1 MVFLAQSMEN
11 KAIQRVKTPQ
21 ELIHIKHAISER
33 QYKYWFIL
41 IKVFQEFLL
50 NDIKPN
56 EKGFYSVP
64 VAEINKMMGY
74 EVKKQHLKDDL
85 TALTTTG
92 IAFNYLEKNGKE
104 VFYGASFLSEFKL
117 YSKTLKFRLPS
128 FIQDVLEGN
137 EDIKKMFLVMDWNI
151 FNSFNGKYEAI
162 IYKLCKD
169 YIGFGKTKYF
179 TIEAYRDYI
188 GLKDDEYKQFFE
200 LNRWTISKP
209 IENINNNELSDI
221 FVKVEF
227 KKQGRKVI
235 GLHFE
240 MEYKKDIPFEKL
252 APEPSPAFEK
262 SLIPINP
269 QKQIEYL
276 TKYSEDQIRAIIDY
290 VNAQNEQGKIK
301 NLGAYYHKAFLN
313 GWGLDN
319 WEAEQK
325 AKAEEEERK
334 RQAKAKREAEAKAKR
349 EAEEREEQERA
360 ERERCFSV
368 FEALPQ
374 NEQEAILDEIEEKM
388 KQSMPFFLKGF
399 KKDREN
405 NLKPYRKPPYCFTLV
420 GIIHTKNL

>member
-1 MVFLAQSMEN
+1 MEN
-11 KAIQRVKTPQ
+11 KAVQRVKTPQ

-85 TALTTTG
+85 TALTATA

-188 GLKDDEYKQFFE
+188 GLKDDEYKEFKA
-200 LNRWTISKP
+200 LNRRAISEP

-221 FVKVEF
+221 IVRVEF
-227 KKQGRKVI
+227 KKQGRKVM

-240 MEYKKDIPFEKL
+240 MEYKKDKPVLEI
-252 APEPSPAFEK
+252 APLEPSPAFEK

-276 TKYSEDQIRAIIDY
+276 TKYSEDQIKAIIDY

-313 GWGLDN
+313 GWGLEN
-319 WEAEQK
+319 FEAEQK

-334 RQAKAKREAEAKAKR
+334 RQAKAKREAEAKAKKEKEEQEKR
-349 EAEEREEQERA
+349 EREEIEK
-360 ERERCFSV
+360 SLKV
-368 FEALPQ
+368 FESLSKD
-374 NEQEAILDEIEEKM
+374 EQENILNEIENDLNG
-388 KQSMPFFLKGF
+388 FLKDWF
-399 KKDREN
+399 TKDRKNGN
-405 NLKPYRKPPYCFTLV
+405 NPCKKPPFNFGLRD
-420 GIIHTKNL
+420 IIKSKNLLQ

>member
-1 MVFLAQSMEN
+1 MEN
-11 KAIQRVKTPQ
+11 KAVQRVKTPQ

-188 GLKDDEYKQFFE
+188 GLKDDEYTSTDDFTKRC
-200 LNRWTISKP
+200 LRNPVKK
-209 IENINNNELSDI
+209 INENELSDI
-221 FVKVEF
+221 IINIVY
-227 KKQGRKVI
+227 KKQGRKII

-252 APEPSPAFEK
+252 APEPSLAFEK

-276 TKYSEDQIRAIIDY
+276 TKYSEDQIKAIIDY

-313 GWGLDN
+313 GWGLEN
-319 WEAEQK
+319 FEAEQK

-334 RQAKAKREAEAKAKR
+334 RQERAEQEVEKLKKQEEEIQR
-349 EAEEREEQERA
+349 QKEREEWQKCFDIFNTLPKESQEK
-360 ERERCFSV
+360 
-368 FEALPQ
+368 L
-374 NEQEAILDEIEEKM
+374 LDEVPI
-388 KQSMPFFLKGF
+388 
-399 KKDREN
+399 
-405 NLKPYRKPPYCFTLV
+405 YLV
-420 GIIHTKNL
+420 GMFAKSFKEDRKAGKDIAEIFKDTLNQIALKNLFKSKNLL

>member
-1 MVFLAQSMEN
+1 MEN
-11 KAIQRVKTPQ
+11 KAVQRVKTPQ

-85 TALTTTG
+85 TALTGTA

-209 IENINNNELSDI
+209 IESINNNELSDI

-262 SLIPINP
+262 SLIPINQ

-276 TKYSEDQIRAIIDY
+276 QKYSEDQIKAIIDY

-313 GWGLDN
+313 GWGLEN
-319 WEAEQK
+319 FEAEQK
-325 AKAEEEERK
+325 KKAEEAERK
-334 RQAKAKREAEAKAKR
+334 RQAKAKREAEAKAKK
-349 EAEEREEQERA
+349 EAEEQEKKNREEIEKCLQIFETLPIEEQE
-360 ERERCFSV
+360 
-368 FEALPQ
+368 
-374 NEQEAILDEIEEKM
+374 NILNEIEK
-388 KQSMPFFLKGF
+388 PLTGFLKDWF
-399 KKDREN
+399 TKDRKNGN
-405 NLKPYRKPPYCFTLV
+405 NPCKKTPFNFGLRDVIKS
-420 GIIHTKNL
+420 KNLL

>member
-1 MVFLAQSMEN
+1 MEN
-11 KAIQRVKTPQ
+11 RAVQRVKTPQ
-21 ELIHIKHAISER
+21 ELVHIKHNISAV

-41 IKVFQEFLL
+41 IKIFQEFLSSGVEP
-50 NDIKPN
+50 DKD
-56 EKGFYSVP
+56 GFYSVP
-64 VAEINKMMGY
+64 IAELEKLMGY
-74 EVKKQHLKDDL
+74 DLRRKYLKDDL
-85 TALTTTG
+85 FALSGTA

-104 VFYGASFLSEFKL
+104 VFYGASFLPEFKV
-117 YSKTLKFRLPS
+117 YSKTLKFILPS
-128 FIQDVLEGN
+128 FIKNILMGDE
-137 EDIKKMFLVMDWNI
+137 EIKKMFLVMDWNI

-188 GLKDDEYKQFFE
+188 GLKDDEYTSTDDFTKRC
-200 LNRWTISKP
+200 LRNPVKK
-209 IENINNNELSDI
+209 INENELSDI
-221 FVKVEF
+221 IINIVY
-227 KKQGRKVI
+227 KKQGRKII

-276 TKYSEDQIRAIIDY
+276 TKYSEDQIKAIIDY

-334 RQAKAKREAEAKAKR
+334 RQAKAKREAEAKAKKEKEEQEKR
-349 EAEEREEQERA
+349 EREEIEK
-360 ERERCFSV
+360 SLKV
-368 FEALPQ
+368 FESLSKD
-374 NEQEAILDEIEEKM
+374 EQENILNEIENDLNG
-388 KQSMPFFLKGF
+388 FLKDWF
-399 KKDREN
+399 TKDRKNGN
-405 NLKPYRKPPYCFTLV
+405 NPCKKPPFNFGLRD
-420 GIIHTKNL
+420 IIKSKNLL

>member
-1 MVFLAQSMEN
+1 MEN
-11 KAIQRVKTPQ
+11 KAVQRVKTPQ

-41 IKVFQEFLL
+41 IKVFQELLL

-188 GLKDDEYKQFFE
+188 GLKDDEYTSTDDFTKRC
-200 LNRWTISKP
+200 LRNPVKK
-209 IENINNNELSDI
+209 INENELSDI
-221 FVKVEF
+221 SINIVY
-227 KKQGRKVI
+227 KKQGRKLI

-240 MEYKKDIPFEKL
+240 MEYKKDKPVLEI
-252 APEPSPAFEK
+252 APLEANTAFEK

-276 TKYSEDQIRAIIDY
+276 QKYSEDQIKAIIDY

-301 NLGAYYHKAFLN
+301 NLGAYYYKAFEN
-313 GWGLDN
+313 GWGLEN
-319 WEAEQK
+319 FEAEQK
-325 AKAEEEERK
+325 KKAEEAERK
-334 RQAKAKREAEAKAKR
+334 RQAKAKREAEAKAKK
-349 EAEEREEQERA
+349 EAEEKKRLEKQSLDKAIED
-360 ERERCFSV
+360 
-368 FEALPQ
+368 FEKLS
-374 NEQEAILDEIEEKM
+374 LDEQWVIVNK
-388 KQSMPFFLKGF
+388 L
-399 KKDREN
+399 KDRYNSLFLISDFEN
-405 NLKPYRKPPYCFTLV
+405 QFKNNKKPYNTMPYNFYIRELMA
-420 GIIHTKNL
+420 GREL

>member
-1 MVFLAQSMEN
+1 MEN
-11 KAIQRVKTPQ
+11 KAVQRVKTPQ

-188 GLKDDEYKQFFE
+188 GLKDDEYTSTDDFTKRC
-200 LNRWTISKP
+200 LRNPVKK
-209 IENINNNELSDI
+209 INENELSDI
-221 FVKVEF
+221 FINIVY
-227 KKQGRKVI
+227 KKQGRKII

-240 MEYKKDIPFEKL
+240 VEPKGKTPILDIPPL
-252 APEPSPAFEK
+252 EPNPVFEK

-276 TKYSEDQIRAIIDY
+276 QKYSEDQIKAIIDY

-301 NLGAYYHKAFLN
+301 NLGAYYYKAFEN

-334 RQAKAKREAEAKAKR
+334 RQAKAKREAEAKAKKEKEEQEKR
-349 EAEEREEQERA
+349 EREEIEK
-360 ERERCFSV
+360 SLKI
-368 FEALPQ
+368 FESLSKD
-374 NEQEAILDEIEEKM
+374 EQENILNEIENDLNG
-388 KQSMPFFLKGF
+388 FLKDWF
-399 KKDREN
+399 AKDRKNGN
-405 NLKPYRKPPYCFTLV
+405 NPCKKPPFNFGLRD
-420 GIIHTKNL
+420 IIKSKNLL

>member
-1 MVFLAQSMEN
+1 MEN
-11 KAIQRVKTPQ
+11 KAVQRVKTPQ
-21 ELIHIKHAISER
+21 ELVHIKHNISAV

-41 IKVFQEFLL
+41 IKIFQEFLSSGVEP
-50 NDIKPN
+50 DKD
-56 EKGFYSVP
+56 GFYSVP
-64 VAEINKMMGY
+64 IAELEKLMGY
-74 EVKKQHLKDDL
+74 DLRRKYLKDDL
-85 TALTTTG
+85 FALSGTA

-104 VFYGASFLSEFKL
+104 VFYGASFLPEFKV
-117 YSKTLKFRLPS
+117 YSKTLKFILPS
-128 FIQDVLEGN
+128 FIKNILMGDE
-137 EDIKKMFLVMDWNI
+137 EIKKMFLVMDWNI

-188 GLKDDEYKQFFE
+188 GLKDDEYTSTDDFTKRC
-200 LNRWTISKP
+200 LRNPVKK
-209 IENINNNELSDI
+209 INENELSDI
-221 FVKVEF
+221 IINIVY
-227 KKQGRKVI
+227 KKQGRKII

-240 MEYKKDIPFEKL
+240 MEYKKNIPFEKL

-276 TKYSEDQIRAIIDY
+276 TKYSEEQIKAIIDY

-334 RQAKAKREAEAKAKR
+334 RQAKAKREAEAKVKKEKEEQEKR
-349 EAEEREEQERA
+349 EREEIEK
-360 ERERCFSV
+360 SLKI
-368 FEALPQ
+368 FESLSKD
-374 NEQEAILDEIEEKM
+374 EQENILNEIENDLNG
-388 KQSMPFFLKGF
+388 FLKDWF
-399 KKDREN
+399 TKDRKNGN
-405 NLKPYRKPPYCFTLV
+405 NPCKKPPFNFGLRD
-420 GIIHTKNL
+420 IIKSKNLL

>member
-1 MVFLAQSMEN
+1 MEN
-11 KAIQRVKTPQ
+11 KAVQRVKTPQ

-85 TALTTTG
+85 TALTGTA

-137 EDIKKMFLVMDWNI
+137 EYIKKMFLVMDWNI

-169 YIGFGKTKYF
+169 YAGFGKTKYF

-188 GLKDDEYKQFFE
+188 GLKDDEYTSTDDFTKRC
-200 LNRWTISKP
+200 LRNPVKK
-209 IENINNNELSDI
+209 INENELSDI
-221 FVKVEF
+221 IINIVY
-227 KKQGRKVI
+227 KKQGRKLI

-240 MEYKKDIPFEKL
+240 IEQKKDKPVLEI
-252 APEPSPAFEK
+252 APLEPNPAFEK

-269 QKQIEYL
+269 QKQVEYL
-276 TKYSEDQIRAIIDY
+276 QKYSDEQIKFIIDY
-290 VNAQNEQGKIK
+290 VNSQNEQGKIK
-301 NLGAYYHKAFLN
+301 NLGAYYHQAFAN
-313 GWGLDN
+313 GYGLEN
-319 WEAEQK
+319 FEAEQK
-325 AKAEEEERK
+325 KKAEADEKKRK
-334 RQAKAKREAEAKAKR
+334 AEAIKEAELKAEK
-349 EAEEREEQERA
+349 ERQELIKKEKEKAIETLKLFESFTIDEQEKI
-360 ERERCFSV
+360 
-368 FEALPQ
+368 LDKL
-374 NEQEAILDEIEEKM
+374 QEAINPIMRKYFIDGRKN
-388 KQSMPFFLKGF
+388 G
-399 KKDREN
+399 EN
-405 NLKPYRKPPYCFTLV
+405 PHKTPPYSYMLSEV
-420 GIIHTKNL
+420 IKQHKEKQGES

>member
-1 MVFLAQSMEN
+1 MEN
-11 KAIQRVKTPQ
+11 KAMQRVKTPQ

-169 YIGFGKTKYF
+169 YIGIGKTKYF

-240 MEYKKDIPFEKL
+240 MGYKKDIPFEKL
-252 APEPSPAFEK
+252 VPETNPAFEK
-262 SLIPINP
+262 CLIPINP

-276 TKYSEDQIRAIIDY
+276 TRYSEEQIKAIINY
-290 VNAQNEQGKIK
+290 VNAQNEQKEIK
-301 NLGAYYHKAFLN
+301 NLGGYYAKAFEN

-325 AKAEEEERK
+325 AKAEAEEKK
-334 RQAKAKREAEAKAKR
+334 RQAKAEREAKKQAEKEAK
-349 EAEEREEQERA
+349 EREEQEKA
-360 ERERCFSV
+360 ERERCFAV
-368 FEALPQ
+368 FEALPIE
-374 NEQEAILDEIEEKM
+374 EQEAILDEVEAET
-388 KQSMPFFLKGF
+388 MPFMANLF
-399 KKDREN
+399 KKDRKN
-405 NLKPYRKPPYCFTLV
+405 GLKPYRKPPHYFALIRIMQV
-420 GIIHTKNL
+420 KNL

>member
-1 MVFLAQSMEN
+1 MEN

-85 TALTTTG
+85 TALTGTA

-188 GLKDDEYKQFFE
+188 GLKDDEYKQFFR
-200 LNRWTISKP
+200 LNEWTISKP
-209 IENINNNELSDI
+209 IKNINNNELSDI
-221 FVKVEF
+221 IVRVEF

-240 MEYKKDIPFEKL
+240 MEYKKDKPVLEI
-252 APEPSPAFEK
+252 APLEPSPAFEK

-276 TKYSEDQIRAIIDY
+276 QKYSEDQIKAIIDY

-313 GWGLDN
+313 GWGLEN
-319 WEAEQK
+319 FEAEQK

-334 RQAKAKREAEAKAKR
+334 RQAKAKKEAELKAKK
-349 EAEEREEQERA
+349 EKEEQEK
-360 ERERCFSV
+360 RERKEIEKSLKI
-368 FEALPQ
+368 FESLAED
-374 NEQEAILDEIEEKM
+374 EQENILNEIENQM
-388 KQSMPFFLKGF
+388 TGFLKNWF
-399 KKDREN
+399 NEDRKKGN
-405 NLKPYRKPPYCFTLV
+405 NPCLKPPFNFGLRD
-420 GIIHTKNL
+420 IIKSKNLL

>member
-1 MVFLAQSMEN
+1 MEN
-11 KAIQRVKTPQ
+11 RAVQRVKTPQ
-21 ELIHIKHAISER
+21 ELVHIKHNISAV

-41 IKVFQEFLL
+41 IKIFQEFLSSGVEP
-50 NDIKPN
+50 DKD
-56 EKGFYSVP
+56 GFYSVP
-64 VAEINKMMGY
+64 IAELEKLMGY
-74 EVKKQHLKDDL
+74 DLRRKYLKDDL
-85 TALTTTG
+85 FALSGTA

-104 VFYGASFLSEFKL
+104 VFYGASFLPEFKV
-117 YSKTLKFRLPS
+117 YSKTLKFILPS
-128 FIQDVLEGN
+128 FIKNILMGDE
-137 EDIKKMFLVMDWNI
+137 EIKKMFLVMDWNI

-188 GLKDDEYKQFFE
+188 GLKDDEYTSTDDFTKRC
-200 LNRWTISKP
+200 LRNPVKK
-209 IENINNNELSDI
+209 INENELSDI
-221 FVKVEF
+221 IINIVY
-227 KKQGRKVI
+227 KKQGRKII

-240 MEYKKDIPFEKL
+240 MEYKKNIPFEKL

-276 TKYSEDQIRAIIDY
+276 TKYSEDQIKAIIDY

-334 RQAKAKREAEAKAKR
+334 RQEKAKREAEAKAKKEKEEQEKR
-349 EAEEREEQERA
+349 EREEIEK
-360 ERERCFSV
+360 SLKV
-368 FEALPQ
+368 FESLSKD
-374 NEQEAILDEIEEKM
+374 EQENILNEIENDLNG
-388 KQSMPFFLKGF
+388 FLKDWF
-399 KKDREN
+399 TKDRKNGN
-405 NLKPYRKPPYCFTLV
+405 NPCKKPPFNFGLRD
-420 GIIHTKNL
+420 IIKSKNLL

>member
-1 MVFLAQSMEN
+1 MEN
-11 KAIQRVKTPQ
+11 KAVQRVKTPQ

-188 GLKDDEYKQFFE
+188 GLKDDEYNEFKA

-221 FVKVEF
+221 IVRVEF

-235 GLHFE
+235 GLHFQ
-240 MEYKKDIPFEKL
+240 MEYKRDIPFEKL
-252 APEPSPAFEK
+252 TPETNPVFEK
-262 SLIPINP
+262 SLITITPI
-269 QKQIEYL
+269 KQQEYL
-276 TKYSEDQIRAIIDY
+276 QKYSEDQIKAIVDY

-313 GWGLDN
+313 GWGLEN
-319 WEAEQK
+319 FEAEQK

-334 RQAKAKREAEAKAKR
+334 RQAKAKREAELKAQR
-349 EAEEREEQERA
+349 EAEEKIRKEEEFKNYCIDLFFKLSKEEQKE
-360 ERERCFSV
+360 
-368 FEALPQ
+368 
-374 NEQEAILDEIEEKM
+374 ILDEAEKRLLEQKQNIVLGSFKTKREKDIENIWTFSFNYIQLKAILKEKNM
-388 KQSMPFFLKGF
+388 
-399 KKDREN
+399 
-405 NLKPYRKPPYCFTLV
+405 
-420 GIIHTKNL
+420 I